1 MMDYTRSD
9 KKEVREEA
17 VANAKNIID
26 NILNSA
32 SDIPSYETVY
42 RISRDIKYEQYQHIV
57 NALYNNFK
65 EQMNEMLE
73 RANRYDLQR
82 GRQGFTLAA
91 ITTQTGS
98 A

>member
-1 MMDYTRSD
+1 
-9 KKEVREEA
+9 
-17 VANAKNIID
+17 
-26 NILNSA
+26 
-32 SDIPSYETVY
+32 
-42 RISRDIKYEQYQHIV
+42 KYEQYQHIV